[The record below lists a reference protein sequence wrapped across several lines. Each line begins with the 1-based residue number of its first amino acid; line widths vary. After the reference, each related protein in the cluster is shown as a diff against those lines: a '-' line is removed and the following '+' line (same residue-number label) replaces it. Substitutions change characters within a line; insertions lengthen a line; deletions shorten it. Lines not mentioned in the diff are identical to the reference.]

1 MTNDMNRT
9 RLESIVDWIE
19 DIRRLGCA
27 SFADV
32 ALRLPE
38 VWSAIRADG
47 ATRRTIAQSCGWPL
61 RLSRDEIHT
70 QPAERLGVRLLNFG
84 TNSAISLWP
93 YAPRICHLMHV
104 EGKLHEAYAFMCASV
119 RESEEDE
126 AYILDDTELQGRG
139 FLEAALRL
147 DLEGIKRTVAARG
160 EAHLRRL
167 LPTMPEEGC
176 ATTGGW
182 VLDLPS
188 LIVARV
194 LEHSQIAFEVP
205 DSVRDPRAL
214 AAYPGGFHLTRAGVV
229 LGFGDPRHSQYE
241 VASTAT
247 PRVVLVDDGLL
258 DSPGWLVAFLHHL
271 VESLAEVGVSA
282 ADSLGT
288 LSLSAFVQLSPP
300 LAPTK
305 LH

>member
-1 MTNDMNRT
+1 MTDNMNPP
-9 RLESIVDWIE
+9 LSSIIDWIE
-19 DIRRLGCA
+19 EIRRVECA
-27 SFADV
+27 SFVDV

-38 VWSAIRADG
+38 VWSVIREQGSA
-47 ATRRTIAQSCGWPL
+47 RRTIAQACGWPL
-61 RLSRDEIHT
+61 RLSRDAIQT
-70 QPAERLGVRLLNFG
+70 QSPNSLGVTLLNFG
-84 TNSAISLWP
+84 ADCAIGLWQ
-93 YAPRICHLMHV
+93 YAPRTCHLMHV
-104 EGKLHEAYAFMCASV
+104 EGKFHDACAVMRASV
-119 RESEEDE
+119 GEEAEDE
-126 AYILDDTELQGRG
+126 GSALDDTELHSRG
-139 FLEAALRL
+139 FLEAGLRL
-147 DLEGIKRTVAARG
+147 DLQGIKRTLAARG

-167 LPTMPEEGC
+167 LPAMPEEGC
-176 ATTGGW
+176 ATAGGW

-188 LIVARV
+188 LIVARL
-194 LEHSQIAFEVP
+194 LEQSQIAFEAP
-205 DSVRDPRAL
+205 NFVRDPKAR
-214 AAYPGGFHLTRAGVV
+214 AAYPGGFHLTRASVV

-247 PRVVLVDDGLL
+247 PRVVVVDDGLL

-271 VESLAEVGVSA
+271 VESLAEVGVNA

>member
-1 MTNDMNRT
+1 MTDNINPPLAM
-9 RLESIVDWIE
+9 IVAWVE
-19 DIRRLGCA
+19 EIRRVECN

-32 ALRLPE
+32 ALRLPD
-38 VWSAIRADG
+38 VWSAIRAQG
-47 ATRRTIAQSCGWPL
+47 PVRRTIAQSCGWPL
-61 RLSRDEIHT
+61 RLSQDAIQT
-70 QPAERLGVRLLNFG
+70 QSADSLGVRLLNFG
-84 TNSAISLWP
+84 VDDAIGLWQ
-93 YAPRICHLMHV
+93 YAPRTCHLMHV
-104 EGKLHEAYAFMCASV
+104 AGKFQGAYAVVRTSV
-119 RESEEDE
+119 GETTEDDVG
-126 AYILDDTELQGRG
+126 ALDDRELSSRG
-139 FLEAALRL
+139 FLEAGLRL
-147 DLEGIKRTVAARG
+147 DFEGVQRTLATRG

-167 LPTMPEEGC
+167 LPMMPEEGC

-205 DSVRDPRAL
+205 DVVRDPRAR
-214 AAYPGGFHLTRAGVV
+214 AAYPGGFHLTRASVV

-241 VASTAT
+241 VASMAT
-247 PRVVLVDDGLL
+247 PRVVLIDEQLL

-282 ADSLGT
+282 AEGLGK

-305 LH
+305 RH